1 MQNREYFEINQPS
14 IGVVLHKSEKSVAR
28 VLAIIYLPLYDV
40 SLSEAHSS
48 PMLASRTGTKS
59 ATPSP
64 VAPGS
69 RRKTLS
75 VSSQEWPTNEDDI
88 DRLVS
93 MHHNRSSLS
102 SLGVKN
108 QEEML
113 MHCNTP
119 EKCIATIMSTQGR
132 IQGGGYGGQD
142 LPIQFSIQGSQ
153 SEFSGS
159 NGS

>member
-1 MQNREYFEINQPS
+1 
-14 IGVVLHKSEKSVAR
+14 
-28 VLAIIYLPLYDV
+28 
-40 SLSEAHSS
+40 
-48 PMLASRTGTKS
+48 MLASRTGTKS

-102 SLGVKN
+102 SLGVSK
-108 QEEML
+108 L
-113 MHCNTP
+113 GKKFRCNVTP
-119 EKCIATIMSTQGR
+119 LKTPMGVSKFKFTASNFLFKTMEISQLFLCKKIKKKC
-132 IQGGGYGGQD
+132 
-142 LPIQFSIQGSQ
+142 
-153 SEFSGS
+153 
-159 NGS
+159 